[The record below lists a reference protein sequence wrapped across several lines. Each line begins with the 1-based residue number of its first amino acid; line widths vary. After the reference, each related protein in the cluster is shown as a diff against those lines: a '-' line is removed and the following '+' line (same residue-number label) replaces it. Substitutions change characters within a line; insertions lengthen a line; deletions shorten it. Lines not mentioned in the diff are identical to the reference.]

1 MAEKEVNLKHLR
13 WTMKHNGCPK
23 TLCNHLSYKLN
34 YPHFLMNTILL
45 GRITEN
51 YDYSE
56 FIVCLADIFWKMNKV
71 SLSLQGK

>member
-1 MAEKEVNLKHLR
+1 MVV
-13 WTMKHNGCPK
+13 PK

-34 YPHFLMNTILL
+34 YPHFPMNTISL

-56 FIVCLADIFWKMNKV
+56 FIVCLADIFLENEQSEFITSRKIIDSMNMLPMIKFE
-71 SLSLQGK
+71 S